1 MSIIKDIIDLV
12 GKISFIASRKIPHFI
27 MSPVGIVIVLLIAL
41 WVLNT
46 KFRRAVYVFISKAE
60 VANITKDTL
69 FETIDKIQDSD
80 LDDRMVYVIAEII
93 RSFPLLSLIPKI
105 ILVKFLNFYVQKA
118 FNGIKILLDTK
129 KRTPRVALDTIIEN
143 PLSRDIN
150 YEELVISKGS
160 DMAVDN
166 LEKLYAK
173 FSHKEEVP
181 THPKV
186 EEYVAR
192 AEGVVTAAEFL
203 GFSTPSKV
211 SDTIK
216 EAKKASK
223 KVDSAIE
230 EINVGKEI
238 LKGSMNLGKSIIN
251 KSINIK
257 EEEDA
262 N

>member
-80 LDDRMVYVIAEII
+80 LDERMVYVIAEII

-129 KRTPRVALDTIIEN
+129 KRTPRVALDTTIEN
-143 PLSRDIN
+143 PLSRDID

-173 FSHKEEVP
+173 FSHKEKVP

-216 EAKKASK
+216 ETKKASK

>member
-12 GKISFIASRKIPHFI
+12 SKISFIISRKIPEFI
-27 MSPVGIVIVLLIAL
+27 MSPFGVILLILIAI
-41 WVLNT
+41 WILNA

-60 VANITKDTL
+60 VTNITKDTL

-80 LDDRMVYVIAEII
+80 LDERMVYVIAEII
-93 RSFPLLSLIPKI
+93 RSFPLLSLIPKV

-118 FNGIKILLDTK
+118 FNGIKVLLDTK
-129 KRTPRVALDTIIEN
+129 KRTPRVALDTTIEN

-173 FSHKEEVP
+173 FSHKEEIP
-181 THPKV
+181 SRPKV

-216 EAKKASK
+216 EAKKVSK
-223 KVDSAIE
+223 KVDSVTE
-230 EINVGKEI
+230 EIDMGKEI
-238 LKGSMNLGKSIIN
+238 LKGSMNLGKNIII
-251 KSINIK
+251 KGMNIK